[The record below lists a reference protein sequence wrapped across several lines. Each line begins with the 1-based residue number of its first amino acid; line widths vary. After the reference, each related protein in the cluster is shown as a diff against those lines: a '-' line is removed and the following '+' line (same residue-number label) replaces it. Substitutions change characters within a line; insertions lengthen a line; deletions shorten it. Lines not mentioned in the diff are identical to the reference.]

1 MFPVIS
7 VEIKR
12 KVEGYTDDNGNWIPA
27 GEHVIATADADI
39 QPLGGFERNTSLQTT
54 YESTH
59 RAFINVNDIH
69 YEDGY
74 SSIEQ
79 GDILVD
85 ADGPEYTVTFV
96 ANWIFH
102 IELDLRENNGD

>member
-12 KVEGYTDDNGNWIPA
+12 RVEGYTDDNGNWIPA
-27 GEHVIATADADI
+27 GEYTIAMADADI
-39 QPLGGFERNTSLQTT
+39 QPLGGVERNTSLQTT

-59 RAFINVNDIH
+59 RAFINVNDIR
-69 YEDGY
+69 YEDGH

-79 GDILVD
+79 GDKLVD
-85 ADGPEYTVTFV
+85 AAGTEYTVTFV
-96 ANWIFH
+96 ANWLFH

>member
-1 MFPVIS
+1 MFPVVS

-12 KVEGYTDDNGNWIPA
+12 RAEGYTDDSGNWVPA

-39 QPLGGFERNTSLQTT
+39 QPLGGFERNTFLQTT

-59 RAFINVNDIH
+59 RAFINANDIH

-79 GDILVD
+79 GDVLVD
-85 ADGPEYTVTFV
+85 ADGTEYTVTFV
-96 ANWIFH
+96 ASWILH

>member
-1 MFPVIS
+1 MFPVVS

-12 KVEGYTDDNGNWIPA
+12 RIEGYTDGSGNWIPA

-59 RAFINVNDIH
+59 RAFINVNDIR

-79 GDILVD
+79 GDKLVD
-85 ADGPEYTVTFV
+85 AYGTEYTVTFV